1 MRSVF
6 YSSVYNILIFI
17 LQGLKG
23 DSKQDAVTPYLDR
36 MIEFVQRCVQDP
48 TKSDEVLKASIALV
62 GDLVDCFR
70 GRMTN
75 VLNQPF
81 VGAMLQEGK
90 QNEDMRQIAN
100 WTQKV
105 IF

>member
-1 MRSVF
+1 M
-6 YSSVYNILIFI
+6 
-17 LQGLKG
+17 
-23 DSKQDAVTPYLDR
+23 TPYLDR
-36 MIEFVQRCVQDP
+36 VIEFVRRCVEDP
-48 TKSDEVLKASIALV
+48 TKSTEVLKAAIALV

-70 GRMTN
+70 GRMSN

-90 QNEDMRQIAN
+90 EYDEMRQIAN

-105 IF
+105 GSSIVVPYHAQT